1 MLEVKQFNFENI
13 SPAEVV
19 LFNSV
24 TTDSYDKIKNSYEN
38 VNYISFDGLGI
49 DLEDDN
55 KVFSSYGDYLGIMSR
70 KISNENCLF
79 DDTPP
84 QIVFNYNSSGNPKR
98 ETICFYGDCCKKVKF
113 TLTNINDVTISQ
125 EKDVISSV
133 VEIPLDIIDSD
144 VSIRTLTVE
153 FIETSNPN
161 ESIKIYSIIDG
172 TITSYTDFQSHNL
185 LEEMN
190 ILSDDLS
197 INEFNCE
204 VISEEEFKR
213 DQPINVYS
221 NNKYYGTFFVENR
234 ERIAQEIYSVSAY
247 NSVKKLDECDFPYFR
262 PTNLID
268 LIEGAN
274 IVGNKATRIKG
285 ISEITGVTILNES
298 NDEFNDILLHGNIPT
313 ETCRYTLC
321 AMAYASDL
329 WLDSSRSTGITFKS
343 IPTTVNHNITADR
356 ILGEATLKRQNP
368 ITAAI
373 YENVIHFY
381 STFEDYKTIDVTDVK
396 ERTKYMFDKPS
407 EITGVTDV
415 EYYLNDIVLN
425 GSDDFYS
432 YSSYL
437 PVNFMDIKSVIPAEN
452 TDKTRRAA
460 VIVIEHT
467 YPIRSTKIESN
478 TPNERKNEVKI
489 NAFNLVA
496 SKRSGLSSLDP
507 ITKYDTIQKYIS
519 SAGTVTA
526 KIILEDEK
534 VGDLV
539 TIETAFDGEITGI
552 ITSMN
557 ISFGY
562 QDVAE
567 IEVFEWKIG

>member
-70 KISNENCLF
+70 KTSNENCLF

-113 TLTNINDVTISQ
+113 TLTNIEDVTVSQ

-161 ESIKIYSIIDG
+161 ESIKIYSITDG

-221 NNKYYGTFFVENR
+221 NNKYYGTFFVENC

-247 NSVKKLDECDFPYFR
+247 NSVKKLDECEFEYFR
-262 PTNLID
+262 PTNLKD
-268 LIEGAN
+268 LIDGVDV
-274 IVGNKATRIKG
+274 IGNKTTRIKG

-298 NDEFNDILLHGNIPT
+298 NDKFNDILLHGNIPT

-452 TDKTRRAA
+452 INKTRRAA
-460 VIVIEHT
+460 VIVIEYT

-496 SKRSGLSSLDP
+496 SKNSGHSNLDP

-552 ITSMN
+552 ITNMN